1 MSTTATSLLDLKSW
15 TQHFQVV
22 VSTCMAT
29 ICTVELGGKQDS
41 KQARNDACRATG
53 SPCTL
58 YSRAHQV
65 LLPYTGLASY
75 KEAQAVCKTVSNVC
89 NGSVIA
95 LVGLLSP
102 ILGLVD

>member
-1 MSTTATSLLDLKSW
+1 
-15 TQHFQVV
+15 
-22 VSTCMAT
+22 MAT
-29 ICTVELGGKQDS
+29 ICTVELVELGGMRDS

-65 LLPYTGLASY
+65 LLPYTGLASC
-75 KEAQAVCKTVSNVC
+75 KEAQAICKTVSNIC

-102 ILGLVD
+102 TLGVVD